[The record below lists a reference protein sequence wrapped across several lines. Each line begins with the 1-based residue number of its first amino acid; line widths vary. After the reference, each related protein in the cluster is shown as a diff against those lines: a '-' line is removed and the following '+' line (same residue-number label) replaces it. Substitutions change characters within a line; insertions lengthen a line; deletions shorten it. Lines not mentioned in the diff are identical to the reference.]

1 MKYISTRNKNLNLDA
16 SSAILQGLSKDKGL
30 FILEN
35 PSDLQVNLEDCLNMN
50 YQELAYEILSKYLND
65 FTAEQ
70 TRTCISNAYTH
81 TFSSKDITP
90 TVKVKNDYI
99 LELFHGPTSAFKDVA
114 LQILPHLLTTSL
126 KIQGSK
132 EEIII
137 LTATSGDTGKAAL
150 EGFKDVDNV
159 RIIVF
164 YPKDGVSDVQKKQM
178 LTSEGKNCFVIGV
191 NGNFD
196 DCQRKVK
203 ECFVDEELKEYME
216 KNHQKFSSAN
226 SINIGRLIPQIVYYF
241 KAYLDLVNKKEI
253 DLYDKVN
260 VSVPTGN
267 FGDILAGYL
276 AKQMGCPIET
286 FICASNE
293 NNVLTEFIQT
303 GIYNAKRVFKKTNS
317 PSMDIVVSS
326 NLERLLYL
334 YCKDDSL
341 VTQMMNDL
349 QEKGSYELTSDM
361 KARLQNEFFASYT
374 TQVETKELIKEV
386 YEKENYLLDPHTAV
400 AYKGMLDF
408 KKENRNN
415 YKTIVLST
423 ASPYKFMDTVLNSIS
438 ESKSD
443 EFTMMEEC
451 EQLTNV
457 KIPNNLKNLQEKENL
472 HNTNVEISEMKNAIL
487 NILGE
492 KHD

>member
-70 TRTCISNAYTH
+70 TRTCISNSYTH

-90 TVKVKNDYI
+90 TVKVKDDYI

-178 LTSEGKNCFVIGV
+178 LTSEGKNCYVIGV

-216 KNHQKFSSAN
+216 KNYQKFSSAN

-253 DLYDKVN
+253 NLYDKVN

-303 GIYNAKRVFKKTNS
+303 GIYNAKRIFKKTNS
-317 PSMDIVVSS
+317 PSMDIVISS

>member
-1 MKYISTRNKNLNLDA
+1 MKYMSTRNKNLKLDA
-16 SSAILQGLSKDKGL
+16 STAILQGLSTDKGL

-35 PSDLQVNLEDCLNMN
+35 PTNLKVNLEKCLDMD

-65 FTAEQ
+65 FSSEQ
-70 TRTCISNAYTH
+70 TRTCISKAYTNS
-81 TFSSKDITP
+81 FSSKDITP
-90 TVKVKNDYI
+90 TVKVNDDYI

-150 EGFKDVDNV
+150 EGFKDVENV

-178 LTSEGKNCFVIGV
+178 LTSEGKNCYVIGV

-203 ECFVDEELKEYME
+203 ECFVDEELKEYMD
-216 KNHQKFSSAN
+216 KNQQKFSSAN

-253 DLYDKVN
+253 NLYDKVN

-303 GIYNAKRVFKKTNS
+303 GIYNAKRIFKKTNS
-317 PSMDIVVSS
+317 PSMDIVISS

-334 YCKDDSL
+334 YCKDDTL

-349 QEKGSYELTSDM
+349 QEKGMYELTNEM
-361 KARLQNEFFASYT
+361 KDQLQKEFFASYT
-374 TQVETKELIKEV
+374 TQDETKELIKEV

-457 KIPNNLKNLQEKENL
+457 SIPKNLKNLKEKENL
-472 HNTNVEISEMKNAIL
+472 HHTNVEISEMKNAIM

-492 KHD
+492 RND

>member
-1 MKYISTRNKNLNLDA
+1 MKYLSTRNINLEYNA
-16 SSAILQGLSKDKGL
+16 SYAILKGLSDDKGL
-30 FILEN
+30 FILNN
-35 PSDLQVNLEDCLNMN
+35 PEELQIDLEKCCKFD
-50 YQELAYEILSKYLND
+50 YKELAIEILSKYLND
-65 FTAEQ
+65 FSKDQ
-70 TRTCISNAYTH
+70 IIHCVNNAYTN
-81 TFSSKDITP
+81 TFTSNDVTP
-90 TVKVKNDYI
+90 VVKVKDDYI

-114 LQILPHLLTTSL
+114 LQILPYLLTTSL
-126 KIQGSK
+126 KINDSN

-150 EGFKDVDNV
+150 EGFSDVDNV

-178 LTSEGKNCFVIGV
+178 LTSEGKNCYVIGV

-203 ECFVDEELKEYME
+203 ECFVDEELKEIMK
-216 KNHQKFSSAN
+216 KNNQKFSSAN

-241 KAYLDLVNKKEI
+241 KAYFDLVNKKEI
-253 DLYDKVN
+253 KLNEKIN
-260 VSVPTGN
+260 FSVPTGN

-276 AKQMGCPIET
+276 AKQMGCPIEIL
-286 FICASNE
+286 ICASNE
-293 NNVLTEFIQT
+293 NNVLTDFIHT
-303 GIYNAKRVFKKTNS
+303 GIYDANRTFNKTNS
-317 PSMDIVVSS
+317 PSMDIIISS

-334 YCKDDSL
+334 YCKDDEY
-341 VTQMMNDL
+341 VKEMMNDL
-349 QEKGSYELTSDM
+349 QINKKYECKEFM
-361 KARLQNEFFASYT
+361 KQQLKQDFFASCT
-374 TQVETKELIKEV
+374 DQIETKQLIKEV

-408 KKENRNN
+408 KKSKINN
-415 YKTIVLST
+415 YKTVVLST

-438 ESKSD
+438 KSKAH
-443 EFTMMEEC
+443 EFDMMEEC
-451 EQLTNV
+451 EQLTGV
-457 KIPNNLKNLQEKENL
+457 SIPKNLKNLRNKEEL
-472 HNTNVEISEMKNAIL
+472 HKLNVEIEDMKNAII

>member
-35 PSDLQVNLEDCLNMN
+35 PSDLHINLEDCLNMN

-65 FTAEQ
+65 FTSEQ
-70 TRTCISNAYTH
+70 THTCISNAYTH

-90 TVKVKNDYI
+90 TVKVKDDYI

-178 LTSEGKNCFVIGV
+178 LTSEGKNCYVIGV

-253 DLYDKVN
+253 NLYEKVN

-317 PSMDIVVSS
+317 PSMDIVISS

-349 QEKGSYELTSDM
+349 QEKGSYELTDDM
-361 KARLQNEFFASYT
+361 KERLQNEFFASYT
-374 TQVETKELIKEV
+374 TQAETKELIKAV

-443 EFTMMEEC
+443 EFTMMDEC
-451 EQLTNV
+451 KQLTNV
-457 KIPNNLKNLQEKENL
+457 EIPYNLKNLQEKENL

-492 KHD
+492 NYD

>member
-35 PSDLQVNLEDCLNMN
+35 PSDLQVNLEDCLKMN

-65 FTAEQ
+65 FTSEQ
-70 TRTCISNAYTH
+70 THTCISNAYTH

-90 TVKVKNDYI
+90 TVKVKDDYI

-150 EGFKDVDNV
+150 EGFKDVENV

-178 LTSEGKNCFVIGV
+178 LTSEGKNCYVIGV

-216 KNHQKFSSAN
+216 KNQQKFSSAN

-253 DLYDKVN
+253 NLYDKVN

-303 GIYNAKRVFKKTNS
+303 GIYNAKRIFKKTNS
-317 PSMDIVVSS
+317 PSMDIVISS

-349 QEKGSYELTSDM
+349 QEKGSYELTSSM

-374 TQVETKELIKEV
+374 TQIETKELIKEV

>member
-1 MKYISTRNKNLNLDA
+1 MKYISTRNKNLNFDA
-16 SSAILQGLSKDKGL
+16 SNAILQGLSKDKGL
-30 FILEN
+30 FILDN
-35 PSDLQVNLEDCLNMN
+35 PVELQVNLEKCLTMN
-50 YQELAYEILSKYLND
+50 YQELAYEVLSKYLND
-65 FTAEQ
+65 FTSEQ
-70 TRTCISNAYTH
+70 IRTCISNAYTNS
-81 TFSSKDITP
+81 FSSNEITP
-90 TVKVKNDYI
+90 TVKVKDDYI

-114 LQILPHLLTTSL
+114 LQILPHFLTTSL

-150 EGFKDVDNV
+150 EGFKDVENV

-178 LTSEGKNCFVIGV
+178 LTSEGKNCYVIGV

-203 ECFVDEELKEYME
+203 ECFVDEELKDYME
-216 KNHQKFSSAN
+216 KHQQKFSSAN

-241 KAYLDLVNKKEI
+241 KAYLDLVNKKEVN
-253 DLYDKVN
+253 LYDKVN

-317 PSMDIVVSS
+317 PSMDIVISS

-334 YCKDDSL
+334 YCKDDTL

-349 QEKGSYELTSDM
+349 QEIGVYELTNTM
-361 KARLQNEFFASYT
+361 KERLQKEFFASYT
-374 TQVETKELIKEV
+374 TQEETKALIQEV
-386 YEKENYLLDPHTAV
+386 YENENYLLDPHTAV

-408 KKENRNN
+408 QKVNKNN

-438 ESKSD
+438 SSTSD

-451 EQLTNV
+451 EQLTKV
-457 KIPNNLKNLQEKENL
+457 SIPNNLKNLREKANL

>member
-1 MKYISTRNKNLNLDA
+1 MKYISTRNKNINLNA
-16 SSAILQGLSKDKGL
+16 SQAILQGLSKDKGL

-35 PSDLQVNLEDCLNMN
+35 PSKLQVNLEACLNMN

-65 FTAEQ
+65 FTSEQ
-70 TRTCISNAYTH
+70 IRTCISNAYTNS
-81 TFSSKDITP
+81 FSSKEITP
-90 TVKVKNDYI
+90 TVKVKDDYI

-126 KIQGSK
+126 QIQGSK

-178 LTSEGKNCFVIGV
+178 LTSEGKNCYVIGV

-203 ECFVDEELKEYME
+203 ECFIDEELKEYMD
-216 KNHQKFSSAN
+216 KNQQKFSSAN

-241 KAYLDLVNKKEI
+241 KSYLDLVNQKEI
-253 DLYDKVN
+253 QLYDKVN

-276 AKQMGCPIET
+276 AKQMGCPIDT

-303 GIYNAKRVFKKTNS
+303 GVYNANRIFKKTNS
-317 PSMDIVVSS
+317 PSMDIVISS

-334 YCKDDSL
+334 YSKDDTL
-341 VTQMMNDL
+341 VEKMMNDL

-361 KARLQNEFFASYT
+361 KEKLQKEFFASYT
-374 TQVETKELIKEV
+374 TQEETKELIQEV
-386 YEKENYLLDPHTAV
+386 YEKEHYLLDPHTAV

-408 KKENRNN
+408 KKENKND

-423 ASPYKFMDTVLNSIS
+423 ASPYKFMDTVFNSIS
-438 ESKSD
+438 DSNSD

-451 EQLTNV
+451 EQLTKVN
-457 KIPNNLKNLQEKENL
+457 IPNNLKNLREKENI
-472 HNTNVEISEMKNAIL
+472 HHTNVEINEMKDAIL
-487 NILGE
+487 DILGE

>member
-1 MKYISTRNKNLNLDA
+1 
-16 SSAILQGLSKDKGL
+16 
-30 FILEN
+30 
-35 PSDLQVNLEDCLNMN
+35 
-50 YQELAYEILSKYLND
+50 
-65 FTAEQ
+65 
-70 TRTCISNAYTH
+70 
-81 TFSSKDITP
+81 
-90 TVKVKNDYI
+90 
-99 LELFHGPTSAFKDVA
+99 
-114 LQILPHLLTTSL
+114 
-126 KIQGSK
+126 
-132 EEIII
+132 
-137 LTATSGDTGKAAL
+137 
-150 EGFKDVDNV
+150 
-159 RIIVF
+159 
-164 YPKDGVSDVQKKQM
+164 
-178 LTSEGKNCFVIGV
+178 
-191 NGNFD
+191 
-196 DCQRKVK
+196 
-203 ECFVDEELKEYME
+203 
-216 KNHQKFSSAN
+216 
-226 SINIGRLIPQIVYYF
+226 
-241 KAYLDLVNKKEI
+241 
-253 DLYDKVN
+253 
-260 VSVPTGN
+260 
-267 FGDILAGYL
+267 
-276 AKQMGCPIET
+276 
-286 FICASNE
+286 
-293 NNVLTEFIQT
+293 
-303 GIYNAKRVFKKTNS
+303 
-317 PSMDIVVSS
+317 MDIVVSS

-361 KARLQNEFFASYT
+361 KERLQNEFFASYT